1 MRDPDRIFR
10 ILNLIQLIWLRCPD
24 MRLGQLLSN
33 FAQFNTDPYYYEDDR
48 TEQKLKEALFMLS
61 KERHEG
67 LR

>member
-1 MRDPDRIFR
+1 MRDPDRILR
-10 ILNLIQLIWLRCPD
+10 ILNLIQQIWLRCPD

-48 TEQKLKEALFMLS
+48 TEQKLKEALWMLE
-61 KERHEG
+61 KERQKG